1 MKNRIT
7 IVAIMML
14 FSTSI
19 NAQYTINDTFADPL
33 ECTYM
38 TRDVFVVWWDNDF
51 DYSAEVDILLDQ
63 IIGYRNECLNVLNM
77 MDPPGVIDGYY
88 QNIYLHG
95 DGGYFDSYGWGNGV
109 GTDSNGYPYYTMPYN
124 LFNDIIT
131 VAHEI
136 FHLYQYNSNSP
147 GFAYSGDSQWYIEA
161 SANWYG
167 ARQDFTAER
176 AFIEAESL
184 VRLPHVPLWL
194 SYDNFPNTYP
204 QNWQRYVHQYALA
217 LYLFY
222 LTEEV
227 GISPN
232 VISEGFYMGITQ
244 TPQEY
249 LYNQLGGIV
258 YRNNFIDWAAR
269 MTNNFDFITENQRVA
284 NELEWNTYADNND
297 ENEFT
302 EIFDVNGTDG
312 WYQPDDEFITNAWSF
327 NTYKL
332 ENTTNTSYIFEINGD
347 TNGNFGTPAYFQG
360 KVLVKN
366 TNGNSTFYD
375 LSMADDTNGSLSIN
389 VNSSDTEIY
398 FIIASMPE
406 YFEEINQEFQ
416 LFRYHMKIT
425 NDILDISNF
434 DTTDFFKAYPNPVKH
449 KLQVNFKEF
458 EDKVDIELYSIL
470 GQRVIEK
477 TYFNVKEIQI
487 DFPNVNEGVYFL
499 KVTTNNKSNT
509 MKLLKE

>member
-1 MKNRIT
+1 MIKKIT
-7 IVAIMML
+7 IVAIIMV
-14 FSTSI
+14 FSEFLY
-19 NAQYTINDTFADPL
+19 AQYTINDTFADPL

-38 TRDVFVVWWDNDF
+38 TRDAFVVWWDNDF
-51 DYSAEVDILLDQ
+51 DYTAEVDLLLDQ
-63 IIGYRNECLNVLNM
+63 IIGYRNECINDLNM

-95 DGGYFDSYGWGNGV
+95 DGGYFDSNGWGNGV
-109 GTDSNGYPYYTMPYN
+109 GTDSNGYPFYTMPFN

-184 VRLPHVPLWL
+184 VRLPHVPFWL
-194 SYDNFPNTYP
+194 SYDNFSNTYP
-204 QNWQRYVHQYALA
+204 ENWQRYVHQYALA

-232 VISEGFYMGITQ
+232 VISEGFYMGLTE

-249 LYNQLGGIV
+249 LYNQLGSVV
-258 YRNNFIDWAAR
+258 YRNHFIDWATR
-269 MTNNFDFITENQRVA
+269 MTNDFDFITENQRVA
-284 NELEWNTYADNND
+284 NESEWLNYADPD
-297 ENEFT
+297 DDNEYT
-302 EIFDVNGTDG
+302 ETFDINGTNG
-312 WYQPDDEFITNAWSF
+312 WYQPADENITNAWAF

-332 ENTTNTSYIFEINGD
+332 ENTSDTSYTFEVNGD
-347 TNGNFGTPAYFQG
+347 ANGTFGSPAYFQG

-366 TNGNSTFYD
+366 TDGSNTFYD
-375 LSMADDTNGSLSIN
+375 LSMTDDTDGSLTID
-389 VNSSDTEIY
+389 VASSDTEIY
-398 FIIASMPE
+398 YIIASMPT
-406 YFEEINQEFQ
+406 YFEEVNDDFQ
-416 LFRYHMKIT
+416 LFPYQMKIS
-425 NDILDISNF
+425 NVILDVSGFTNTNF
-434 DTTDFFKAYPNPVKH
+434 IKVYPNPVENN
-449 KLQVNFKEF
+449 LQIKF
-458 EDKVDIELYSIL
+458 DKNKDEVAMELYSVL
-470 GQRVIEK
+470 GKKIFRE
-477 TYFNVKEIQI
+477 TYFNKKEIQI
-487 DFPNVNEGVYFL
+487 DFSTIHSGVYFL
-499 KVTTNNKSNT
+499 KVISNSSIKT
-509 MKLLKE
+509 LKLIKE

>member
-1 MKNRIT
+1 MKKRIT
-7 IVAIMML
+7 IIAIIML
-14 FSTSI
+14 FSGFL
-19 NAQYTINDTFADPL
+19 NAQYEINDTFADPM

-38 TRDVFVVWWDNDF
+38 TRNAFVVWWDNDF

-63 IIGYRNECLNVLNM
+63 IIGYRMECLNDLNM
-77 MDPPGVIDGYY
+77 MDPPGVVDGFY

-95 DGGYFDSYGWGNGV
+95 DGGYFDSNGWGNGV
-109 GTDSNGYPYYTMPYN
+109 GTDSNGYPFYTMPYN

-167 ARQDFTAER
+167 ARQDFSAER

-184 VRLPHVPLWL
+184 VRLPQVPFWL

-232 VISEGFYMGITQ
+232 VISEGFYMGLTE

-249 LYNQLGGIV
+249 LYNELGGIL
-258 YRNNFIDWAAR
+258 YRNNFIDWATR
-269 MTNNFDFITENQRVA
+269 MTNDFDFITENQRVA
-284 NELEWNTYADNND
+284 NELEWLSYADPDDDNQY
-297 ENEFT
+297 T
-302 EIFDVNGTDG
+302 EVFDINGTAG
-312 WYQPDDEFITNAWSF
+312 WYQPAIENITNAWSF

-332 ENTTNTSYIFEINGD
+332 ENTISANYTFEVNGD
-347 TNGNFGTPAYFQG
+347 TDGTFGSPAYFQG
-360 KVLVKN
+360 KILVKN
-366 TNGNSTFYD
+366 TDGNSTFYD
-375 LSMADDTNGSLSIN
+375 LSMTDDINGSISID
-389 VNSSDTEIY
+389 VTSSDTEIY
-398 FIIASMPE
+398 FVIASMPE

-416 LFRYHMKIT
+416 LFPYQMKIT
-425 NDILDISNF
+425 NNILGVSGF
-434 DTTDFFKAYPNPVKH
+434 DTANFIKAYPNPVENS
-449 KLQVNFKEF
+449 LRVELEEYENE
-458 EDKVDIELYSIL
+458 VDIVLYSTL
-470 GQRVIEK
+470 GQRVFGE
-477 TYFNVKEIQI
+477 TYFNEKEIQI
-487 DFPNVNEGVYFL
+487 DFSNVNDGVYFL
-499 KVTTNNKSNT
+499 KVSTNKRSTTL
-509 MKLLKE
+509 KLVKE

>member
-1 MKNRIT
+1 MKNRIK
-7 IVAIMML
+7 IVVIIM
-14 FSTSI
+14 FCSTCL
-19 NAQYTINDTFADPL
+19 NAQYTLNDTFADPL

-38 TRDVFVVWWDNDF
+38 TRGVFVIWWDIDF
-51 DYSAEVDILLDQ
+51 DYSVEVDILLDQ
-63 IIGYRNECLNVLNM
+63 IIGYRSECLNDLNM

-95 DGGYFDSYGWGNGV
+95 DGGYFDSNGWGNGV
-109 GTDSNGYPYYTMPYN
+109 GTDSNGYPFYTMPYN
-124 LFNDIIT
+124 LFNDLIT

-167 ARQDFTAER
+167 ARQDFIAER

-184 VRLPHVPLWL
+184 VRLPQVPFWL
-194 SYDNFPNTYP
+194 SYDNFPSTYS

-232 VISEGFYMGITQ
+232 VISEGFYMGLTE

-249 LYNQLGGIV
+249 LYDQLGGIV

-269 MTNNFDFITENQRVA
+269 MTNDFDFITENQRVA
-284 NELEWNTYADNND
+284 NELEWLAYADSDD

-302 EIFDVNGTDG
+302 EIFDSNGSNG
-312 WYQPDDEFITNAWSF
+312 WYQPGNEDITNAWSF

-332 ENTTNTSYIFEINGD
+332 ENTATTSYTFDINGD
-347 TNGNFGTPAYFQG
+347 ANGVFGSPSYFQG
-360 KVLVKN
+360 KVLIKN
-366 TNGNSTFYD
+366 TSGSSTFYD
-375 LSMADDTNGSLSIN
+375 LSMTDDTNGSLSID
-389 VNSSDTEIY
+389 VESSDTEIY
-398 FIIASMPE
+398 FIIASMPD

-416 LFRYHMKIT
+416 LFPYQMKIT
-425 NDILDISNF
+425 NDILGGTNF
-434 DTTDFFKAYPNPVKH
+434 GSSDFIKVYPNPVDH
-449 KLQVNFKEF
+449 SLYVSLIEYANE
-458 EDKVDIELYSIL
+458 VDVALYSIID
-470 GQRVIEK
+470 QRVFGK

-487 DFPNVNEGVYFL
+487 DFSNISAGMYFL
-499 KVTTNNKSNT
+499 KVSSDTKSNT
-509 MKLLKE
+509 LKLFKE